1 MSKQNKVVNEEKMCE
16 CEKRIDNLKE
26 VMKYV
31 LNQVHDLI
39 ASTTDESKDFYEGM
53 SDEFDKYTDMIEAI

>member
-1 MSKQNKVVNEEKMCE
+1 MSKQNKVVNEEN
-16 CEKRIDNLKE
+16 RIDNLKE
-26 VMKYV
+26 VMKHI
-31 LNQVHDLI
+31 LNGLHDLI